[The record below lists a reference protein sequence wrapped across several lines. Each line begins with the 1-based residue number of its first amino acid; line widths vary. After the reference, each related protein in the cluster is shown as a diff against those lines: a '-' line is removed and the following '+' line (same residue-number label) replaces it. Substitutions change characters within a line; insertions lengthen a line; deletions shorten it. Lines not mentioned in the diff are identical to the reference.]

1 METIYGMPALS
12 IEERQ
17 KLPES
22 VKEIRENKM
31 TIIDKCGLMANA
43 VSQIKFR
50 ARGIPLEDDAQLSAQ
65 VAEWKHKVLEA
76 ESLIWEVAEYGIK

>member
-1 METIYGMPALS
+1 METIYGMPELS
-12 IEERQ
+12 IEKEQ

-22 VKEIRENKM
+22 VKEIRGNKM
-31 TIIDKCGLMANA
+31 SIIDKCGLMANA
-43 VSQIKFR
+43 ISQIKFR

-76 ESLIWEVAEYGIK
+76 ESLLWEIAVYGIK